1 MDSLKKRPML
11 WKMIFLPTTPGIKAS
26 WLPISVTP
34 NLLVGRS
41 VNLEKVLFWQKF
53 LFLFFWQGVQNDSK
67 TGEKCLKV
75 FGCQWKCQPWAPG
88 SPSWQPQ
95 QLCDHQSQCLRCWG
109 FFLYFSSFWP
119 FFAETNLSTTKSKS
133 WSDPS
138 HSPNSSVHSTSRF
151 ESNFTIRMFWSS

>member
-1 MDSLKKRPML
+1 MPML

-95 QLCDHQSQCLRCWG
+95 QLCDHQSQCLRYWG
-109 FFLYFSSFWP
+109 FFIFFLFLAFFCRNQTYPQQSQRAGRIRRTLRIPPSTPLPGSSP
-119 FFAETNLSTTKSKS
+119 
-133 WSDPS
+133 
-138 HSPNSSVHSTSRF
+138 TSRS
-151 ESNFTIRMFWSS
+151 ECSGHRSYYM